1 MFKCDIYVNAINFG
15 EYFLPRVPVIGDT
28 LVIDTP
34 NGYEDCKVIKV
45 KIFCAPLSNSTVAK
59 IYCEL

>member
-15 EYFLPRVPVIGDT
+15 EYFLPRVTVIGDT

-34 NGYEDCKVIKV
+34 
-45 KIFCAPLSNSTVAK
+45 K